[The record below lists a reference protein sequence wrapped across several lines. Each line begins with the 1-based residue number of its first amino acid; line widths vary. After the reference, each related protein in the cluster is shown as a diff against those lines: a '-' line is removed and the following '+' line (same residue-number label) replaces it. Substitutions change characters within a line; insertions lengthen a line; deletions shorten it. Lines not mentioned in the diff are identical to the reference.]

1 MLYRKIDKY
10 IVSHLQSGS
19 DKILIV
25 DGARQIG
32 KSYIIREI
40 GKKLFPNY
48 IEVNMETDKLGDRT
62 FADARTVDDF
72 YLALSA
78 LAGDRMKEKDNTLVF
93 IDEIQAYDHLLT
105 LLKFL
110 REDNKFT
117 YIASGSL
124 LGVTLKTTSSVPLG
138 SIIIRHMYPL
148 DFEEFL
154 IANGIGQLVLDT
166 IRKKFAARSRCRKP
180 FTTNC
185 LICSRSICWLEDCQ
199 MRSTNF
205 WQPRILRPFVPFRM
219 KSIISMEWMR
229 LVMRRCII
237 A

>member
-117 YIASGSL
+117 YIASGSFA
-124 LGVTLKTTSSVPLG
+124 GVL
-138 SIIIRHMYPL
+138 
-148 DFEEFL
+148 
-154 IANGIGQLVLDT
+154 
-166 IRKKFAARSRCRKP
+166 RSRLPLLFLWAVSSSATCIRW
-180 FTTNC
+180 T
-185 LICSRSICWLEDCQ
+185 LRS
-199 MRSTNF
+199 S
-205 WQPRILRPFVPFRM
+205 
-219 KSIISMEWMR
+219 
-229 LVMRRCII
+229 
-237 A
+237 